1 MPHPTLKPLALAL
14 ALAGVT
20 ALSGCSNSDGEDI
33 IYGSLL
39 KGPVDGATIEIV
51 DADGNRIASGV
62 SKDGV
67 FAVRHEGMAQTTLV
81 YIRARGGSYVDEA
94 TGETVDLG
102 ETVMETVFTAEECL
116 QLLEKG
122 EYAALTP
129 ETTLLA
135 RLVRAKVE
143 AGEDP
148 VQALEGAIDLV
159 EREWIADT
167 NPTGGL
173 VSGDTLVRKGNLVQ
187 ALADSPQ
194 QALAKNRAMSLSYL
208 AQDLNLDPKDVLT
221 LVQKAA
227 EDLTD
232 GTLDGRAGDQ
242 PLTLTA
248 ADGSSVPLDE
258 VRDRYA
264 SARQTLFQNTMQRLA
279 AGDLS
284 EAERQRLVGLIA
296 DRQGG
301 QALLSQLDRLAQ
313 QRQAAE
319 AQIQAL
325 LADDDLVDLPLPTA
339 LSDEDGV
346 PNDAAATYT
355 LTVQENVDVTVRLRH
370 NDAPLTVTVP
380 MLRYNGG
387 QLPPLIVARRGD
399 AVTVNIQNDLQE
411 ETTIHWH
418 GFRIPAEQD
427 GGPDNPI
434 AAGGSFSPVLNLDQP
449 AASLWF
455 HPHPHSKTG
464 EQVYNGLAGIFIL
477 EDDISTQLQ
486 ADNQLPGGDYDI
498 PLLIQDRRF
507 KDSDDDGAPD
517 AMVYAESP
525 RDIAMG
531 MLGDRILVNGV
542 EAPKLAVETRQY
554 RLRLY
559 NVSNARTY
567 DFAFHDGRTFK
578 VVGTDGGLLP
588 QPVEVDHLTLA
599 PAERA
604 EIVVDF
610 GGDAVNDKIM
620 LVSRAF
626 LGAQMGMMAGAMGAG
641 GMDGMDGMN
650 GMDGMGGMGGMN
662 GMGGMDGMQ
671 GGGMGNDMMGSLPN
685 GAYFPIMRFDVTTE
699 AQDPITL
706 YTALPATADI
716 NTRWAD
722 DVTDTTTRRPFVMA
736 MGNMGMMTTMGQSG
750 DLANGMGFTINGKT
764 FDMTRVD
771 ETITLNGEPVTE
783 VWEITNHS
791 MMPHPFHAHAI
802 QYQILDRNGRVPSCD
817 DTTSEAGKAACI
829 DMGWKDTVLVHPGE
843 TVRLVGRFTPG
854 VNVGKYMYHCHILE
868 HEDNGMMG
876 IFEVVN

>member
-1 MPHPTLKPLALAL
+1 MTRPKLKPIALAL

-20 ALSGCSNSDGEDI
+20 ALSGCSKDGEEI

-51 DADGNRIASGV
+51 DAAGNRIASGV
-62 SKDGV
+62 SKNGV
-67 FAVRHEGMAQTTLV
+67 FAVRHEGMAQTELV
-81 YIRARGGSYVDEA
+81 YIRARGGRYVDEA

-102 ETVMETVFTAEECL
+102 DAVMETVFTAEECL
-116 QLLEKG
+116 QLLENG

-135 RLVRAKVE
+135 RLVREKVA
-143 AGEDP
+143 AGEAP
-148 VQALEGAIDLV
+148 VQALQSAIDLV
-159 EREWIADT
+159 EQEWIADT

-208 AQDLNLDPKDVLT
+208 AQELNLDPKDVLT
-221 LVQKAA
+221 LVTKAA

-232 GTLDGRAGDQ
+232 GTLDGKAGDEELSL
-242 PLTLTA
+242 PA
-248 ADGSSVPLDE
+248 ADGTPVPLAG
-258 VRDRYA
+258 VRERYA

-279 AGDLS
+279 EGNLS
-284 EAERQRLVGLIA
+284 DAERQRLVGMIA

-313 QRQAAE
+313 QRQDAE
-319 AQIQAL
+319 AKIQAL
-325 LADDDLVDLPLPTA
+325 LADDDLVDLPLPTP
-339 LSDEDGV
+339 LSDEDGN
-346 PNDAAATYT
+346 PDDAAATYS
-355 LTVQENVDVTVRLRH
+355 LTVQKDVPVTVTLRH
-370 NDAPLTVTVP
+370 NDAPLNVTVK

-387 QLPPLIVARRGD
+387 QLPPLITARRGD
-399 AVTVNIQNDLQE
+399 AVTVNIANQLAE

-418 GFRIPAEQD
+418 GFRVPAAVD

-434 AAGGSFSPVLNLDQP
+434 AAGGSFSPTLNLDQP

-464 EQVYNGLAGIFIL
+464 QQVYNGLAGIFIL
-477 EDDISTQLQ
+477 EDDISAQLE
-486 ADNQLPGGDYDI
+486 ADNQLPGYPYDI

-507 KDSDDDGAPD
+507 KDTDDDGAPD
-517 AMVYAESP
+517 TMVYAESP

-542 EAPKLAVETRQY
+542 EAPKLSVETRQY

-567 DFAFHDGRTFK
+567 DFAFSDGRTFK

-588 QPVEVDHLTLA
+588 QPVEVDHLMLA

-610 GGDAVNDKIM
+610 GQDQVDDKVM
-620 LVSRAF
+620 LISRAF
-626 LGAQMGMMAGAMGAG
+626 LGAQMGMMAGAMGNG
-641 GMDGMDGMN
+641 GMNGMDGMSGMSGMGGMSGMDGMN
-650 GMDGMGGMGGMN
+650 GM
-662 GMGGMDGMQ
+662 
-671 GGGMGNDMMGSLPN
+671 GGGMDMMGSLPN
-685 GAYFPIMRFDVTTE
+685 GAAFPIMRFDVTTE
-699 AQDPITL
+699 AQDPVSL

-716 NTRWAD
+716 HTRWAD

-736 MGNMGMMTTMGQSG
+736 MGNMGMMTGMGQNG
-750 DLANGMGFTINGKT
+750 DLAAGMGFTINGKT
-764 FDMTRVD
+764 FDMNRVD
-771 ETITLNGEPVTE
+771 ETITLNGQAVTE

-802 QYQILDRNGRVPSCD
+802 QYQILDRNGRVPSCT
-817 DTTSEAGKAACI
+817 DTSTEAGRAACI
-829 DMGWKDTVLVHPGE
+829 DMGWKDTVLVGPGE
-843 TVRLVGRFTPG
+843 TVRLVGRFTPV
-854 VNVGKYMYHCHILE
+854 VNEGEYMYHCHILE

-876 IFEVVN
+876 IFKVQ

>member
-1 MPHPTLKPLALAL
+1 MTRPKLKPLALAL
-14 ALAGVT
+14 ALAGIT

-51 DADGNRIASGV
+51 DAEGNRIASGV
-62 SKDGV
+62 SKNGI
-67 FAVRHEGMAQTTLV
+67 FAVRHEGMAQTELV

-102 ETVMETVFTAEECL
+102 DAVMETVFTAEECL
-116 QLLEKG
+116 QLLENG

-135 RLVRAKVE
+135 RLVREKVA
-143 AGEDP
+143 AGEAP
-148 VQALEGAIDLV
+148 VQALQSAIDLV
-159 EREWIADT
+159 EQEWIADT

-173 VSGDTLVRKGNLVQ
+173 VSGDKLVRKGNLVQ

-208 AQDLNLDPKDVLT
+208 AQDLNLDPKDVLA
-221 LVQKAA
+221 LVEKAA

-232 GTLDGRAGDQ
+232 GTLDGKAGNQDLSL
-242 PLTLTA
+242 PA
-248 ADGSSVPLDE
+248 ADGTPVPLAG

-279 AGDLS
+279 EGNLS
-284 EAERQRLVGLIA
+284 DAERQRLAGMIA
-296 DRQGG
+296 DRQGA
-301 QALLSQLDRLAQ
+301 QALLAQLDRLAQ
-313 QRQAAE
+313 QRQDAE
-319 AQIQAL
+319 AKVQAL
-325 LADDDLVDLPLPTA
+325 LADDDLVPLPLPTP
-339 LSDEDGV
+339 LNDEDG
-346 PNDAAATYT
+346 NSSDNAATYS
-355 LTVQENVDVTVRLRH
+355 LTVQKDVPVIVSLRH
-370 NDAPLTVTVP
+370 NDAPLDVTVN

-387 QLPPLIVARRGD
+387 QLPPLITARRGD
-399 AVTVNIQNDLQE
+399 TVTVNIDNQLAE

-418 GFRIPAEQD
+418 GFRIPANVD

-434 AAGGSFSPVLNLDQP
+434 AAGSSFTPVLNLDQP

-455 HPHPHSKTG
+455 HPHPHSQTG
-464 EQVYNGLAGIFIL
+464 QQVYNGLAGIFIL
-477 EDDISTQLQ
+477 EDDLSIQLQ
-486 ADNQLPGGDYDI
+486 TDNQLPGYPYDI

-507 KDSDDDGAPD
+507 KDNDGNGTPD
-517 AMVYAESP
+517 TMVYAESP

-542 EAPKLAVETRQY
+542 EAPKLEVETRQY

-567 DFAFHDGRTFK
+567 DFAFSDGRTFK

-588 QPVEVDHLTLA
+588 QPVEVDHLMLA

-610 GGDAVNDKIM
+610 RSDAVNDKVVLI
-620 LVSRAF
+620 SRAF
-626 LGAQMGMMAGAMGAG
+626 LGAQMGMMAGAMGG
-641 GMDGMDGMN
+641 SGMDGMSGT
-650 GMDGMGGMGGMN
+650 GGMGSMGGMSGMGGMN
-662 GMGGMDGMQ
+662 GMD
-671 GGGMGNDMMGSLPN
+671 GGGMGSGMDMMGTLPN
-685 GAYFPIMRFDVTTE
+685 GAAFPIMRFDVTTQ
-699 AQDPITL
+699 AQDPVIL
-706 YTALPATADI
+706 YTALPTTADI
-716 NTRWAD
+716 NTRWAN

-736 MGNMGMMTTMGQSG
+736 MGNMGKMTGMGQNG
-750 DLANGMGFTINGKT
+750 DLAAGMGFTINGKT
-764 FDMTRVD
+764 FDMTGDPD
-771 ETITLNGEPVTE
+771 ETIILNGQEITE

-802 QYQILDRNGRVPSCD
+802 QYQILDRNGREPSCA
-817 DTTSEAGKAACI
+817 DTSTEAGQAACI
-829 DMGWKDTVLVHPGE
+829 DMGWKDTVLVRPGE
-843 TVRLVGRFTPG
+843 TVRLVGRFTPV
-854 VNVGKYMYHCHILE
+854 VNEGKYMYHCHILE

-876 IFEVVN
+876 VFEVK